1 MKTNITNII
10 IVGLATLVL
19 TSCKSLYGKYE
30 RPEVNTT
37 GLVRDAISDTD
48 TLAVTDTTTFANLPW
63 RELFTDPKLQALIET
78 GLENNP
84 DLLNA
89 ALNVQMAEAQLKA
102 SKLAFLPSVSFS
114 PQGTLS
120 SWDGSKASKTYS
132 LPINAS
138 WNLDIFGNL
147 LSQNVP
153 RRCSWCR

>member
-37 GLVRDAISDTD
+37 GLVRDAVSDTD

-84 DLLNA
+84 DLL
-89 ALNVQMAEAQLKA
+89 
-102 SKLAFLPSVSFS
+102 SKSSIKLLTCGRFL
-114 PQGTLS
+114 
-120 SWDGSKASKTYS
+120 
-132 LPINAS
+132 
-138 WNLDIFGNL
+138 
-147 LSQNVP
+147 
-153 RRCSWCR
+153 

>member
-63 RELFTDPKLQALIET
+63 A
-78 GLENNP
+78 
-84 DLLNA
+84 
-89 ALNVQMAEAQLKA
+89 
-102 SKLAFLPSVSFS
+102 
-114 PQGTLS
+114 
-120 SWDGSKASKTYS
+120 
-132 LPINAS
+132 
-138 WNLDIFGNL
+138 
-147 LSQNVP
+147 
-153 RRCSWCR
+153 